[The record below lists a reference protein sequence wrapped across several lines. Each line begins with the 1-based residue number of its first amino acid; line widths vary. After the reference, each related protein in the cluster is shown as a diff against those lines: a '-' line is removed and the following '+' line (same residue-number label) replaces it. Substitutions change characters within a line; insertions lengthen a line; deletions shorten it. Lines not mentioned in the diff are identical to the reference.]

1 MIDRKSHWEKVYG
14 SKAPQAV
21 SWYQQEPALSLRL
34 IANAG
39 LSPDAPLID
48 VGGGAS
54 VLVDRLCEQGHD
66 NVAVLDFS
74 ETALEVARNRLA
86 DKAAAVDWYAEDV
99 TEFRPPHRFSL
110 WHDRAVFHF
119 LTEAGDR
126 KKYINVL
133 EQALEPGGQ
142 VIIMTFAIDGPAKCS
157 GLDVVQYDADKL
169 MAEMGTGFELLESGH
184 DIHLTPAGGQQKF
197 AYFRLL
203 ANPGAC

>member
-1 MIDRKSHWEKVYG
+1 MIDRKSHWERVYG

-86 DKAAAVDWYAEDV
+86 EKAVAVDWYVEDV

-126 KKYINVL
+126 EKYINVL
-133 EQALEPGGQ
+133 KLALEPAGQ

-169 MAEMGTGFELLESGH
+169 TAEMGTGFELLESGH